1 MSLKSPKSLL
11 YYLQLKVYHY
21 LYNVIELIQRNSFW
35 YCFCDKTL
43 SCENKIVKKMCCLLF
58 MLEMDKKF
66 DTYELEKVKK
76 CPLDLLFFAECVF
89 DNLEKE

>member
-1 MSLKSPKSLL
+1 MSLKSPKPLL

-43 SCENKIVKKMCCLLF
+43 SCENKVAKKKYCLLC
-58 MLEMDKKF
+58 MLGMDKKF
-66 DTYELEKVKK
+66 DTCELENAKK
-76 CPLDLLFFAECVF
+76 CPLDLLFFAECIF
-89 DNLEKE
+89 DNLKKE